1 MPSRYR
7 AFLLACLSVLLLFGL
22 SAPAVAAETAA
33 SELVIISEGDTVEG
47 DLYTAGVRVLIEGV
61 VDGDL
66 IAFAAEEVLISGEV
80 TGSVLAVAPAVNVSG
95 DVGEAMRISA
105 NVLELSGSVGTDLV
119 GTAIRANLDP
129 GSQVEGDVLLW
140 AINVSAAGTIGANLE
155 GSQRSLE
162 LEGMVG
168 GDVDVSV
175 RQLSVTG
182 PLEVAGDL
190 GYRSR
195 TEAEGLEQA
204 TVGGVVVHKAPLPP
218 NIRVRALGLLARFL
232 AVLGLTTAAVLVA
245 WGWPE
250 RTKRAGAHAR
260 RQILRSWG
268 YGAVVML
275 SPLLLAALAVLLAG
289 LAPAAGSL
297 PLLAVFGPLV
307 VVALVIVLA
316 LSVVAGV
323 PAVLALGEA
332 LPGKFGLF
340 GSILTG
346 SALVGVVWMIPL
358 VGWVVPLIVL
368 PLGLGAWILS
378 LRAEPEP
385 EAEPAPA

>member
-1 MPSRYR
+1 
-7 AFLLACLSVLLLFGL
+7 
-22 SAPAVAAETAA
+22 
-33 SELVIISEGDTVEG
+33 
-47 DLYTAGVRVLIEGV
+47 
-61 VDGDL
+61 
-66 IAFAAEEVLISGEV
+66 
-80 TGSVLAVAPAVNVSG
+80 
-95 DVGEAMRISA
+95 
-105 NVLELSGSVGTDLV
+105 VGTDLV
-119 GTAIRANLDP
+119 GTIVTADLDP
-129 GSQVEGDVLLW
+129 GSQVQGDVLLW
-140 AINVSAAGTIGANLE
+140 AINASAAGNIGANLE
-155 GSQRSLE
+155 GTQRSLE

-175 RQLSVTG
+175 RQLSITG

-190 GYRSR
+190 GYRSG

-250 RTKRAGAHAR
+250 RTKRAGAHVR

-275 SPLLLAALAVLLAG
+275 SPMLLAALAALLAG

-307 VVALVIVLA
+307 VVAIVIVLA

-323 PAVLALGEA
+323 PAVLGLGEA
-332 LPGKFGLF
+332 LPGNFGLF
-340 GSILTG
+340 GSILIG
-346 SALVGVVWMIPL
+346 SALVGIVWMIPL
-358 VGWVVPLIVL
+358 VGWVVPLLVL
-368 PLGLGAWILS
+368 PIGLGAWMLS
-378 LRAEPEP
+378 FRGEPEP
-385 EAEPAPA
+385 EPA